1 MSKLNIK
8 TIEEELKPRV
18 LIHSEK
24 DEKTQKVIEEILK
37 QYWDAQKPVLKAK
50 INQIFDIC
58 VGEEKEVSDA
68 VVCRSEGYN
77 KKRAEIIQLKEEFNN

>member
-8 TIEEELKPRV
+8 TIEEE
-18 LIHSEK
+18 
-24 DEKTQKVIEEILK
+24 IEEELNCLCNLYLANK
-37 QYWDAQKPVLKAK
+37 DKEAKCQKDRVMETIKE
-50 INQIFDIC
+50 ISNQIFDIC
-58 VGEEKEVSDA
+58 VGEEKEVCDA